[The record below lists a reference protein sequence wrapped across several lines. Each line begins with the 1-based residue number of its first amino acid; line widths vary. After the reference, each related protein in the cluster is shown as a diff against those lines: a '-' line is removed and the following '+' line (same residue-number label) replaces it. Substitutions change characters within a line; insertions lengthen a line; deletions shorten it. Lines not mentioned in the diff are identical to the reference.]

1 MGKGAKLT
9 KAEAQA
15 AVQKH
20 GGVDKASKALGITQT
35 SFRAFCREHNVKYQ
49 GKSNGAVT
57 VEPGSTEAVLRQE
70 NRNLR
75 LQVARLTQG
84 EDQAERIAQRIEQAV
99 KEVRPEYAAPTLNF
113 GSTGT
118 RTSQEMVLL
127 FSDLH
132 AAEVVSF
139 EETRGINEYNWSIML
154 ERMGEIHRAILSHKE
169 HFGFEVNK
177 LHVHMLGDMLSGDIH
192 DELAITNELPT
203 AEAAVQLASDVTAW
217 LLGLA
222 EDFPAIH
229 VAGVVGNH
237 PRMSKKPAAK
247 QAHNNAD
254 WIMYKIVEAHLG
266 KHPQFSFDF
275 PRGGFSLVTICDRW
289 RSLLFHGDG
298 IRTTMPGVPW
308 GGIARRITTLEQQFA
323 RTRQPLDFMELG
335 HFHARNI
342 LDGISTQT
350 FMNGSV
356 KGPDEYSLK
365 QFGMGHDARQTLLS
379 IHPKRGWTGQYTID
393 LTPKR
398 AASEGW

>member
-1 MGKGAKLT
+1 MNKDR
-9 KAEAQA
+9 AQA
-15 AVQKH
+15 LVQKH
-20 GGVDKASKALGITQT
+20 GSIDAAHKSGETNMSLHTWRNFCKLCGVKAVRGPQAPE
-35 SFRAFCREHNVKYQ
+35 A
-49 GKSNGAVT
+49 
-57 VEPGSTEAVLRQE
+57 GSVEAVYRQE
-70 NRNLR
+70 IKQLR
-75 LQVARLTQG
+75 TQVRRLTQG
-84 EDQAERIAQRIEQAV
+84 EDQAERLTQRIENAV
-99 KEVRPEYAAPTLNF
+99 AEVRPQYERRSFEPASGRSA
-113 GSTGT
+113 
-118 RTSQEMVLL
+118 QELVLL

-132 AAEVVSF
+132 AAEVVSL

-154 ERMGEIHRAILSHKE
+154 ERMAEIHRAILSHTQ
-169 HFGFEVNK
+169 HFGFNISK

-203 AEAAVQLASDVTAW
+203 AEAAVQLAADTVQW

-222 EDFPAIH
+222 EDFPMIH

-237 PRMSKKPAAK
+237 PRFSCKPAAK
-247 QAHNNAD
+247 QVYNNAD
-254 WIMYKIVEAHLG
+254 WILYKLIEAHLG
-266 KHPQFSFDF
+266 KHPQFTFDF
-275 PRGGFSLVTICDRW
+275 PKSGFSLVKLCDRFT
-289 RSLLFHGDG
+289 SLLFHGDG

-323 RTRQPLDFMELG
+323 RSRQPLDFMELG

-365 QFGMGHDARQTLLS
+365 QFGMGHDARQTLLT
-379 IHPKRGWTGQYTID
+379 IHPKRGWTGQYVID
-393 LTPKR
+393 LAKKL

>member
-1 MGKGAKLT
+1 MGDMT
-9 KAEAQA
+9 KAEAQRL
-15 AVQKH
+15 
-20 GGVDKASKALGITQT
+20 VDKYGGIDKAGLASKMSQ
-35 SFRAFCREHNVKYQ
+35 RAFREVCKRHGVKYNRT
-49 GKSNGAVT
+49 GNGRYT
-57 VEPGSTEAVLRQE
+57 QQVEAGSVESVLRQE
-70 NRNLR
+70 NSTLR
-75 LQVARLTQG
+75 QQVRRLTEG
-84 EDQAERIAQRIEQAV
+84 IDQAERLAQRVERAV
-99 KEVRPEYAAPTLNF
+99 ATVRPTYETIK
-113 GSTGT
+113 
-118 RTSQEMVLL
+118 RTNTVVKGRTEQEMVLL

-132 AAEVVSF
+132 AAEVVSL
-139 EETRGINEYNWSIML
+139 EETRGINEYNWQIML
-154 ERMGEIHRAILSHKE
+154 ERMKEIHRAILSHSQ
-169 HFGFEVNK
+169 HFGFNVSK
-177 LHVHMLGDMLSGDIH
+177 LHIHMLGDMLSGDIH

-203 AEAAVQLASDVTAW
+203 AEAAVQLASDTVAW
-217 LLGLA
+217 LLSLA
-222 EDFPAIH
+222 EDFPKIH

-237 PRMSKKPAAK
+237 PRFSKKPAAK

-254 WIMYKIVEAHLG
+254 WLYYKLVEAHLAA
-266 KHPQFSFDF
+266 HPQFSFDF
-275 PRGGFSLVTICDRW
+275 PRGGFSLVMLCDRW

-323 RTRQPLDFMELG
+323 RSRQPLDFMELG

-365 QFGMGHDARQTLLS
+365 QFGMGHDARQTLLT

-393 LTPKR
+393 LSPKL